1 MNNLDQFIACNFA
14 SENFQEVKVTEFFR
28 ELPPMNPKLI
38 TSLLSSLKQTP
49 SSNVVLNPYH
59 EVGPCRN
66 LHAYLS
72 ALICHPYSGHLFV
85 GEAPGYRGCAITGI
99 PFTSERI
106 LRSGSHSLLSK
117 LLPSLT
123 INGNVTE
130 CASTMVWKQ
139 FANKKSIPAFWNA
152 FPFHPHPKDVLNQNR
167 KPTKA
172 EIKSG
177 ASFLDSVVKIL
188 EPQTIVAVGKVA
200 ESVTANAFPLLQ
212 HLTFPYPARGGTAK
226 FISGC
231 ASLAL
236 E

>member
-1 MNNLDQFIACNFA
+1 
-14 SENFQEVKVTEFFR
+14 
-28 ELPPMNPKLI
+28 
-38 TSLLSSLKQTP
+38 
-49 SSNVVLNPYH
+49 
-59 EVGPCRN
+59 
-66 LHAYLS
+66 
-72 ALICHPYSGHLFV
+72 
-85 GEAPGYRGCAITGI
+85 
-99 PFTSERI
+99 
-106 LRSGSHSLLSK
+106 
-117 LLPSLT
+117 
-123 INGNVTE
+123 
-130 CASTMVWKQ
+130 
-139 FANKKSIPAFWNA
+139 
-152 FPFHPHPKDVLNQNR
+152 VLNQNR